1 MVHLNIGSN
10 LKSQFGNR
18 FSNISA
24 SLDFLTKSNFCIK
37 KVSDFYE
44 TPSYPNRKLPF
55 FLNVG
60 VLGDYNKSY
69 LELINTIKKIEK
81 KIGRIKTKKNGPR
94 VSDIDIIDF
103 NNKVINSNNISIPHK
118 KCHIR
123 NFVLFPIKQIDPNW
137 MHPITQKNIDYLIK
151 KLDTKSRIEITRLN
165 KNAIV

>member
-81 KIGRIKTKKNGPR
+81 K
-94 VSDIDIIDF
+94 
-103 NNKVINSNNISIPHK
+103 
-118 KCHIR
+118 
-123 NFVLFPIKQIDPNW
+123 NW
-137 MHPITQKNIDYLIK
+137 K
-151 KLDTKSRIEITRLN
+151 N
-165 KNAIV
+165 KNKKKWPKS